1 MPAVKKKGGK
11 KGGGKRGKKT
21 GLYMKSILTRKIVI
35 QFNNLGSNLQDI
47 LAHYLKTAL
56 EGKCIIEGFVRPSST
71 NLLHYTAGRV
81 TENGCSFEVVFEAHI
96 CKPVEGM
103 KIKCVVKNVTKAGIR
118 AERETS
124 PSPIIV
130 FIARDHNYSNK
141 YFSTIKE
148 GNTIR
153 VQVIGIRYE
162 LNDKYISIL
171 AELLPEKKAKKKK
184 VQLMT
189 T

>member
-1 MPAVKKKGGK
+1 
-11 KGGGKRGKKT
+11 
-21 GLYMKSILTRKIVI
+21 MKSILTRKIVI

-47 LAHYLKTAL
+47 LALYLKTSL

-103 KIKCVVKNVTKAGIR
+103 KIKCVVKNVTR